1 MNTIDLAIENITSP
15 AILAFALGMLAV
27 AVRSDLRLPE
37 PVYQTLTIY
46 LLLAIGMKG
55 GGALSESSIEEF
67 WKPAVATLVLSIVI
81 PILTFAVLRMAGRMS
96 PANAAAMAAH
106 YGSTSVVTFTAAVTF
121 LETIGEPYE
130 GFLPSL
136 LAILEVPGIVVA
148 LLLARRSTTS
158 SEGLGA
164 ALREILTGRSIVL
177 LAGGVGIGMLAGK
190 DGLVEVAPFFEG
202 AFVGLLT
209 LFLLEMG
216 GVAARR
222 LGDLRAA
229 GPVVLVFALAAPPVN
244 GTLGVLAGSAAGL
257 SLGGAMLLGVLTAS
271 ASYIAAPAAV
281 RIALPEASPGY
292 YLTAALAIT
301 FPFNLTVGI
310 PLYFEIAS
318 LVNG

>member
-1 MNTIDLAIENITSP
+1 MNTLDLAIENITSP

-27 AVRSDLRLPE
+27 ALRSDLRLPE
-37 PVYQTLTIY
+37 SIYQTLTIY

-55 GGALSESSIEEF
+55 GGALSESSFEEF
-67 WKPAVATLVLSIVI
+67 WQPAVATLALSVTI
-81 PILTFAVLRMAGRMS
+81 PVVAFYVLRALGRMD

-121 LETIGEPYE
+121 LDTIGEPYE

-148 LLLARRSTTS
+148 LLLARRATTS
-158 SEGLGA
+158 AEGIGE

-177 LAGGVGIGMLAGK
+177 LGGGVGIGMIAGR
-190 DGLVEVAPFFEG
+190 DGLVEVAPLFDA

-229 GPVVLVFALAAPPVN
+229 GPVVLAFAVLAPPVN
-244 GTLGVLAGSAAGL
+244 GAAGIILGDLAGL
-257 SLGGAMLLGVLTAS
+257 SLGGSMLLGVLSAS

-292 YLTAALAIT
+292 YLTASLAIT

-318 LVNG
+318 LISG